1 MKKSVFLLLFCFS
14 SIAVI
19 AQQRTGITLSK
30 EAQKYWD
37 NAMIYMEEAKNFSER
52 ELVINEL
59 EKLIKIQEYPDAFLE
74 LGKLYGKGYVSS
86 WINRSEEC
94 FRKYTELC
102 PNKKDL
108 ADKEKNKCEIFRNMR
123 KKRFEQKLIGKW
135 STIPEF
141 GSYTYCF
148 EVNSNGTVTIP
159 YEYSSYIER
168 VTDWQTIN
176 FGYWPDYGKY
186 ILNDNSSI
194 HAESFKV
201 RYIDSGE
208 VTNMYIHICF
218 FYQEN
223 DEYQSDDKLICYIN
237 HAWNNSSWVWNEN
250 HKVIF
255 NKIQ

>member
-52 ELVINEL
+52 ELAINEL

-94 FRKYTELC
+94 FRKYAELC

-123 KKRFEQKLIGKW
+123 KKD
-135 STIPEF
+135 
-141 GSYTYCF
+141 
-148 EVNSNGTVTIP
+148 SN
-159 YEYSSYIER
+159 
-168 VTDWQTIN
+168 
-176 FGYWPDYGKY
+176 K
-186 ILNDNSSI
+186 NSS
-194 HAESFKV
+194 ENGLQFLNL
-201 RYIDSGE
+201 E
-208 VTNMYIHICF
+208 VIPIVLKSTVMALLPSLMNIRHT
-218 FYQEN
+218 
-223 DEYQSDDKLICYIN
+223 
-237 HAWNNSSWVWNEN
+237 
-250 HKVIF
+250 
-255 NKIQ
+255 

>member
-1 MKKSVFLLLFCFS
+1 MKKTISLLLFCS
-14 SIAVI
+14 SFVAM
-19 AQQRTGITLSK
+19 AQQKTGITLSK
-30 EAQKYWD
+30 EAQKHWD

-59 EKLIKIQEYPDAFLE
+59 EKLIEIQEYPDAFLE
-74 LGKLYGKGYVSS
+74 LGKLYGKGYISS

-94 FRKYTELC
+94 FSKYVEMR
-102 PNKKDL
+102 PDKKDL

-123 KKRFEQKLIGKW
+123 KKRFEQNLIGKW
-135 STIPEF
+135 STISEF
-141 GSYTYCF
+141 GNNTYCF

-159 YEYSSYIER
+159 YEYSSYMQR
-168 VTDWQTIN
+168 VSDWQTIN

-186 ILNDNSSI
+186 ILNANSST

-201 RYIDSGE
+201 RFIDSDGIS
-208 VTNMYIHICF
+208 NLYIRICF

-223 DEYQSDDKLICYIN
+223 DECISENKLICYIN
-237 HAWNNSSWVWNEN
+237 HAWDNTSWVWNEN